1 MMNKP
6 FLHQLYFYCKR
17 RVKMEVVDNEYC
29 PSITL
34 QSSFSFY
41 SFLSMPHVK
50 EITIKIDIS

>member
-1 MMNKP
+1 
-6 FLHQLYFYCKR
+6 
-17 RVKMEVVDNEYC
+17 MEVVDNEYC

-34 QSSFSFY
+34 KSSFSFY